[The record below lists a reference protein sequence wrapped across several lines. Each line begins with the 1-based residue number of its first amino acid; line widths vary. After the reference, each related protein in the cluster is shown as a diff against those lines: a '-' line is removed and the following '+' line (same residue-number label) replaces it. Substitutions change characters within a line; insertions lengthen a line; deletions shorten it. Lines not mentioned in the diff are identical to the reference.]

1 MPKNALADT
10 LAIDVGYDEFGD
22 VDVHVVVKSV
32 DVHGVVVVSGN
43 DDVSVAVIDGDVEVF
58 STVSNIT

>member
-1 MPKNALADT
+1 M
-10 LAIDVGYDEFGD
+10 
-22 VDVHVVVKSV
+22 DVHNGLHIVV
-32 DVHGVVVVSGN
+32 DIVVVSGN